1 MGWRVS
7 ARRTT
12 LEVFMNRHLMLACA
26 GTLALLVGFGCADPM
41 DSDDPA
47 EESPAATAP
56 ATPAAETSPTPAP
69 GETAQATK
77 PSTPATQPA
86 APAKFIPPVRG
97 QAELGYLKPVTKRS
111 GSEIVTVIKVK
122 NLSNGPIAGLKVDE
136 FWYDKAGDPVTGDT
150 FRHRKLMMPGEV
162 LDVTLR
168 TPTNPKMDRNS
179 YNFSHANGTIK
190 TTLLPKL

>member
-1 MGWRVS
+1 
-7 ARRTT
+7 
-12 LEVFMNRHLMLACA
+12 MNRQISAMLAFA
-26 GTLALLVGFGCADPM
+26 GAGLLVAT
-41 DSDDPA
+41 
-47 EESPAATAP
+47 AATAGQ
-56 ATPAAETSPTPAP
+56 AKPAP
-69 GETAQATK
+69 AK
-77 PSTPATQPA
+77 PPAPPATQPA
-86 APAKFIPPVRG
+86 APAAPAKFVPPVRG
-97 QAELGYLKPVTKRS
+97 QAELGYLKPVTKRD
-111 GSEIVTVIKVK
+111 GKEIVTTIKVK

-168 TPTNPKMDRNS
+168 TPVNPKMDRNS